1 MTREHKN
8 STASLRDLFREEI
21 EASGGNPSAA
31 FIAVLDELDRRAV
44 EGTNQNRKNAELV
57 SQLIDWFREVDSSL
71 EELPSTVTGRVSLD
85 LRRLMPELTREME
98 EKATLGHERGQ
109 QPLRRSYRASEQPWR
124 VQGAKKRKLAKV
136 TSLGFPM
143 AVFSAIL
150 FGMLFGSLIIP
161 VLPNTW
167 QWPCKLIGAD
177 YRTSTDPQ
185 RQTTFCVI
193 QRD

>member
-98 EKATLGHERGQ
+98 EKATLGAREGATATEEAIQ
-109 QPLRRSYRASEQPWR
+109 GLRAAMEGYK
-124 VQGAKKRKLAKV
+124 AKKRKLAKV
-136 TSLGFPM
+136 ATFGLPI
-143 AVFSAIL
+143 ALFSAVL
-150 FGMLFGSLIIP
+150 FGMAFGSLIIP
-161 VLPNTW
+161 ALPATW

-177 YRTSTDPQ
+177 YRTSTNSQ